1 MLASIVTIARERD
14 VDLVVVA
21 GDQFDGPNPNPTSE
35 RLVIDALCDLA
46 DVAPVVVRVCP
57 SKTQTAA
64 VVIVITRPIDSDRSC
79 QRRHEFVVLPRE
91 RSSTQSLGRRAP
103 RGEGRH

>member
-1 MLASIVTIARERD
+1 MRLLHTSDWHVGRAVYGRPRHAEHHAVLASIVTIARERD

-46 DVAPVVVRVCP
+46 DVAPVVVIAGNHDSPKRLNAI
-57 SKTQTAA
+57 SQLAA
-64 VVIVITRPIDSDRSC
+64 ARSA
-79 QRRHEFVVLPRE
+79 
-91 RSSTQSLGRRAP
+91 GAA
-103 RGEGRH
+103 